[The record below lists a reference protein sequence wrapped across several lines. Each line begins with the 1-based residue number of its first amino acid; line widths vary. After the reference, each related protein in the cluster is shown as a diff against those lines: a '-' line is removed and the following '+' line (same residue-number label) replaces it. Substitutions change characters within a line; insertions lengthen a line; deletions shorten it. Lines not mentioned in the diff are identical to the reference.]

1 MENRKPIVTEFKT
14 TQDNEEETNNE
25 NFQDQVYKEISLING
40 QINRMNL
47 GELKNACKELK
58 LDCYGRKD
66 PLKRRLKEHYKV
78 EKLVQAGLLEV
89 YFRNFRVVY
98 HATSLL
104 FQAKANRNADYL
116 LIIDF
121 EATCEEKNPAGYPHE
136 IIEFPAV
143 LVSSEDEPRIVDVF
157 HAYVRPVINPI
168 LSDFCKTL
176 TGIEQNVV
184 DEADVFCNVLQSFEA
199 WMLGHG
205 LGLTKSYL
213 IVTDG
218 PFDMGRFMYL
228 QCQQSQIGFPDRLTY
243 WANLRKVFVNF
254 YKKSFYSHSR

>member
-1 MENRKPIVTEFKT
+1 MIHSFHYRFMPVIIMVDKECRDYEKHLQRTPKKKDATMENRKPIVTEFKT

-104 FQAKANRNADYL
+104 F
-116 LIIDF
+116 
-121 EATCEEKNPAGYPHE
+121 
-136 IIEFPAV
+136 
-143 LVSSEDEPRIVDVF
+143 
-157 HAYVRPVINPI
+157 
-168 LSDFCKTL
+168 
-176 TGIEQNVV
+176 
-184 DEADVFCNVLQSFEA
+184 
-199 WMLGHG
+199 
-205 LGLTKSYL
+205 
-213 IVTDG
+213 
-218 PFDMGRFMYL
+218 
-228 QCQQSQIGFPDRLTY
+228 
-243 WANLRKVFVNF
+243 
-254 YKKSFYSHSR
+254 